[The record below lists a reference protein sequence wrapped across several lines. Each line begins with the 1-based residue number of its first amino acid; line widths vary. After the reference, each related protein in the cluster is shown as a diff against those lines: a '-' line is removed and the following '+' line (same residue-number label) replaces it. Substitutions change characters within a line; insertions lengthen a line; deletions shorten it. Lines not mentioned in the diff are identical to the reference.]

1 MSGARIV
8 QNFRG
13 QRGVLCGA
21 PHMAVETLQAS
32 LERLGMTLA
41 RSTEINPG
49 ELDASRDVLLIDG
62 DLPLDAVLDRRAGS
76 LLSLA
81 PAIGLVGVEAP
92 SRLKAL
98 MDVGVT
104 AFLRKPVHAAA
115 VYAALFLA
123 VNGYNRTRA
132 LELELA
138 EHAQRR
144 RGRRAVVKAVVH
156 LMQTT
161 GLDDDQAYALLRRD
175 SMRRRVSIEDHAA
188 ELIAA
193 AGQTPQDPI
202 HPDLKLW
209 A

>member
-1 MSGARIV
+1 MTGVRVV

-13 QRGVLCGA
+13 QRGVLWGG
-21 PHMAVETLQAS
+21 PGVAVETLQAC
-32 LERLGMTLA
+32 LARLGMTLV
-41 RSTEINPG
+41 RPTEIVAAD
-49 ELDASRDVLLIDG
+49 LDPQRDVLLIDG
-62 DLPLDAVLDRRAGS
+62 DTPLDPVLEGPASS

-104 AFLRKPVHAAA
+104 AFLRKPVHASA

-123 VNGYNRTRA
+123 VNGYNRLRG

-138 EHAQRR
+138 DHAQRR

-156 LMQTT
+156 LMRTA
-161 GLDDDQAYALLRRD
+161 GLDDDDAYAVLRRE
-175 SMRRRVSIEDHAA
+175 SMRRRISIEEHAA
-188 ELIAA
+188 ELIAGA
-193 AGQTPQDPI
+193 APQDPI
-202 HPDLKLW
+202 HPDLKHW